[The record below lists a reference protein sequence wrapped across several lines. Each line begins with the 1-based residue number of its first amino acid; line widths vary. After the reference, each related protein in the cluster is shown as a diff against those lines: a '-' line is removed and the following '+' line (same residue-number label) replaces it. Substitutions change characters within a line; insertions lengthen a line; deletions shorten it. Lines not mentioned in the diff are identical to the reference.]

1 MWNDWTSR
9 HGPHKFKSV
18 NGAAQKHTSIV
29 CRVSSGAQTKL
40 DRKFFL
46 FVSSFHGFS
55 VHLIF
60 RMGSLCKHHAPH
72 SLISFWYNFE
82 RVRARTCNGQ
92 TSWSI
97 NYKLYR
103 TNAPARSIFLA
114 SHEWGFFHFGH
125 KNRLKFLCG
134 LEPPLP
140 SIVSTLRLVF
150 PERRCLGQFDSVEM
164 EWMQKYT
171 GNGVN

>member
-1 MWNDWTSR
+1 M
-9 HGPHKFKSV
+9 
-18 NGAAQKHTSIV
+18 

-72 SLISFWYNFE
+72 SLISFCYNFE

-97 NYKLYR
+97 NYQTLSHQRTGPFYFSRFTRMRLFPLRAQESFEIFMWTGAAIAVNRIDIAISVPRATLSRPIRFGRNGMNAKIYR
-103 TNAPARSIFLA
+103 QRR
-114 SHEWGFFHFGH
+114 E
-125 KNRLKFLCG
+125 
-134 LEPPLP
+134 
-140 SIVSTLRLVF
+140 LVNM
-150 PERRCLGQFDSVEM
+150 R
-164 EWMQKYT
+164 
-171 GNGVN
+171 N